1 MNSAVRF
8 SFDRFETQKQS
19 LVKWACFLWVILG
32 GYFFTELP
40 GAKLYSLAA
49 LGYFTI
55 GLVLAAVVFGGGT
68 WLAGFVLAALSARLS
83 FDTGRSRTWLVT
95 AVGALLLA
103 AEAYV
108 MFLAA
113 GFVVSS
119 II

>member
-1 MNSAVRF
+1 MRF

-19 LVKWACFLWVILG
+19 FVKWACFLWVLFG

-40 GAKLYSLAA
+40 GAKLYSLPA
-49 LGYFTI
+49 LGYFTV
-55 GLVLAAVVFGGGT
+55 GLILAALVFGGGT

-83 FDTGRSRTWLVT
+83 FDTGRSRTWAIT
-95 AVGALLLA
+95 MVGALLFA
-103 AEAYV
+103 AEAYA

-119 II
+119 IT